1 MRLAKSAC
9 FLALLSA
16 GVTSTHALEIV
27 NVPQAYTQEAASGGS
42 AGTTSGTEGFQSRA
56 HEFRAEAEALRAA
69 PVQPLPSPPV
79 NLRNVQQVGTGTP
92 SATESFGDRVPFP
105 IALEMML
112 PQGWQVNLSGDAS
125 RQDYL
130 VSWQQNR
137 PWTSVL
143 SDFVVGHPS
152 NPEAVIDWNT
162 NTVSVSDIKRTVSG
176 STQWRAVEG
185 RTLRR
190 TLEDWGRVEGWTVI
204 WDIKRDFV
212 LGANASFSGNLSGAI
227 DQLFLSTATVN
238 REIAVEMYSGN
249 KVIRVVERK
258 GARL

>member
-16 GVTSTHALEIV
+16 GVTTSHAFEIV
-27 NVPQAYTQEAASGGS
+27 NVPQAYTQEAPSRSADSGS
-42 AGTTSGTEGFQSRA
+42 QGFQSRA
-56 HEFRAEAEALRAA
+56 HEFKEQAEAMRTEPRIEPRPA
-69 PVQPLPSPPV
+69 PV
-79 NLRNVQQVGTGTP
+79 NLRNVQQVGSGTVLD
-92 SATESFGDRVPFP
+92 TQSFGDRVPFP
-105 IALEMML
+105 IAVEMML
-112 PQGWQVNLSGDAS
+112 PEGWRVQMSGDVG

-143 SDFVVGHPS
+143 SDFVSGHPS
-152 NPEAVIDWNT
+152 NPEAVINWNT
-162 NTVSVSDIKRTVSG
+162 NTITVSDIKRTVG
-176 STQWRAVEG
+176 GNTQWRAVEG

-190 TLEDWGRVEGWTVI
+190 TLEDWARAEGWTVI

-212 LGANASFSGNLSGAI
+212 LGANASFTGNLSGAI

-238 REIAVEMYSGN
+238 REVAVEMYSGN
-249 KVIRVVERK
+249 NVIRVVERK